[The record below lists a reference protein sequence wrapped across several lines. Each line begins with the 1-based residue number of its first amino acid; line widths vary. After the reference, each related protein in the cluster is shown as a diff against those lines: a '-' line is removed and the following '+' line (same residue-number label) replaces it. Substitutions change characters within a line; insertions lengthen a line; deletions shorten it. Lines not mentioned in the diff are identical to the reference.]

1 MNQSNENLS
10 IPQGVLTKKLHN
22 LPKSHSNSFFAT
34 TFCGWGTS
42 LNKMSSQESNHGGN
56 ELLTVLYL
64 KLFHVSWVVVHLI
77 KPCSN
82 VSSKPLSQR
91 LHMPSCPILM
101 HHAPI
106 GSPFAIVNQIM
117 VESFL
122 GSHECPPLWKILPLS
137 FCV

>member
-10 IPQGVLTKKLHN
+10 ISQGVLTKKLHN
-22 LPKSHSNSFFAT
+22 LPTFHSNSFFAT

-42 LNKMSSQESNHGGN
+42 PNKMSSQESNFGGN
-56 ELLTVLYL
+56 ELLTLISL
-64 KLFHVSWVVVHLI
+64 KLFHVSCIVVHLI

-82 VSSKPLSQR
+82 VFSKPLLQK
-91 LHMPSCPILM
+91 LHMPSCPILV

-106 GSPFAIVNQIM
+106 GSPFAIVSQIM
-117 VESFL
+117 LEIFL
-122 GSHECPPLWKILPLS
+122 GSHKCHTLWKIIPLS